1 MIPGRTKR
9 KGFTLVEVI
18 ASSIILCGA
27 VLVVGSISTQALTG
41 THLNRRYE
49 AAASLA
55 DKQLSLIDYIGIDSI
70 VKMGPMN
77 GEYDDG
83 GNVYYWKIDTEYQN
97 IDSLY
102 LVTLTISWVDRN
114 RPYNISINTMLDGQ
128 SSPEESGSTGTGT
141 SQG

>member
-1 MIPGRTKR
+1 MMSGRKKR

-27 VLVVGSISTQALTG
+27 VMIVGAIGTQALTG

-70 VKMGPMN
+70 VKMGQLE
-77 GEYDDG
+77 GEYEEAG
-83 GNVYYWKIDTEYQN
+83 YMYNWNINTEYQE
-97 IDSLY
+97 IDGLY

-114 RPYNISINTMLDGQ
+114 HPYSISIDTMLNGETL
-128 SSPEESGSTGTGT
+128 SEESSTETG
-141 SQG
+141 QG